1 MICYQFKNLSTS
13 DITRTSNTDKDFV
26 TAFLTTQC
34 QCILTGIVDVKM
46 TSTPILGGRSRIC
59 AVIQRDFF
67 NPVLRLQNAS
77 LYRSLSANDVPS
89 AQSRVKGHYI
99 TAEQVASSVATQQ

>member
-1 MICYQFKNLSTS
+1 MM
-13 DITRTSNTDKDFV
+13 
-26 TAFLTTQC
+26 
-34 QCILTGIVDVKM
+34 KM
-46 TSTPILGGRSRIC
+46 TSTPKLGGKSRQPC
-59 AVIQRDFF
+59 AVIQRDFFF

-99 TAEQVASSVATQQ
+99 TAEQGASSVATQQ